1 MLDGLTI
8 VVNGALKGCGR
19 QMLQAPVV
27 VASYYLLGLPLA
39 WFLAWPLQLRTLG
52 LALGALAGTA
62 CNLLAFAALLH
73 RTDWSHMACAARQR
87 LAK

>member
-27 VASYYLLGLPLA
+27 VASYLLGLPLA
-39 WFLAWPLQLRTLG
+39 WFLAWPLQLHTLG

-62 CNLLAFAALLH
+62 LNLLTFATLLH
-73 RTDWSHMACAARQR
+73 RTDWSHMARAARQR